1 MHYYIFVS
9 LNGQGAITKS
19 ELTAALWQDEGLDW
33 EAKDLKWGQHKINK
47 MELKPGDLQHFHV
60 IKEVPFL
67 GVPCTHQTLSG
78 KSACWTEALWSMH
91 IAWGINMRRS
101 VLSFRATILLES
113 WRLSE
118 MADTTEAFQQR
129 DPGFSGGTGQ
139 EDEQKLVFMWENGW
153 NAWSS
158 ALGLMMNHLKAYG

>member
-1 MHYYIFVS
+1 
-9 LNGQGAITKS
+9 
-19 ELTAALWQDEGLDW
+19 
-33 EAKDLKWGQHKINK
+33 
-47 MELKPGDLQHFHV
+47 
-60 IKEVPFL
+60 
-67 GVPCTHQTLSG
+67 
-78 KSACWTEALWSMH
+78 MH

-139 EDEQKLVFMWENGW
+139 EDEQKLVFM
-153 NAWSS
+153 
-158 ALGLMMNHLKAYG
+158 

>member
-60 IKEVPFL
+60 IKEEPFF
-67 GVPCTHQTLSG
+67 GVPHTHQTLSG
-78 KSACWTEALWSMH
+78 KSACWTEVLWSMH
-91 IAWGINMRRS
+91 IAWGIIMRRS
-101 VLSFRATILLES
+101 MFSFRATILLES

-118 MADTTEAFQQR
+118 MADTTGGSRLFRRDRPRRWAEAGLYVREWLECTELCLRF
-129 DPGFSGGTGQ
+129 D
-139 EDEQKLVFMWENGW
+139 DEPSESLWVR
-153 NAWSS
+153 
-158 ALGLMMNHLKAYG
+158 LKE